1 MERKKFILP
10 TALILGSLVVN
21 EVGVAN
27 AAYVFDNNAAVTE
40 IAGGLSGGGAGF
52 GETFQTQVSNLS
64 KGLLASAKIIA
75 VIMTAAAGC
84 MVCFGI
90 NDSKKTFWNWILG
103 IGLAINFGDLIL
115 NLWSVESV
123 SAPTKIEDYKLL
135 MKSEDDPSVDI
146 LSPFMRYYIGVIMS
160 GAAVIAPYAVNLTLL
175 LAMIDGA
182 IKVAFDLISGDKIKF
197 LVTMILKVGFFIFL
211 IQSWVGTNSSY
222 QLMPA
227 LSSGFETMGYTAGGA
242 EEMVKEYD
250 RANPDSNIEVQ
261 SNQIVT
267 NALNFFNIFWE
278 HAQQQNLL
286 TIFIGLVCVVAA
298 VVILFLTALEM
309 FMVRIEFWTMA
320 LITIPLLPFGVIG
333 QLKFLSEKAI
343 GTMFNLAI
351 KIFVVA
357 FISTLSVNIL
367 IGLVDNAR
375 ETATSS
381 DFIGNISYFLQV
393 LLYALILFYMTKKI
407 PELVSGLL
415 SGNPSLSGG
424 SMKEMAMSA
433 ARGAA
438 NAVSRG
444 GGFAGAVAGGMKAL
458 SEAAGPMAQYGGK
471 GNFGANAL
479 SFANAAGG
487 KAMSMMGQAV
497 KASTNAA
504 LYKNPAYQGYQD
516 AISLLGNKSNG
527 LLTRPNA
534 NGGGVT
540 PKEMLQNLSGSQPAT
555 TATQKISDTA
565 TSVKN
570 LSSVAAQGISST
582 ASNIKNTVQELSR
595 KVKK

>member
-1 MERKKFILP
+1 MKAEKNILP
-10 TALILGSLVVN
+10 LAIVAGILILSN
-21 EVGVAN
+21 VAS
-27 AAYVFDNNAAVTE
+27 AADNNSAVNQMT
-40 IAGGLSGGGAGF
+40 AGLSGGGAGF
-52 GETFQTQVSNLS
+52 GTTFQTQLSNLS
-64 KGLLASAKIIA
+64 KGLLESAKIIS

-84 MVCFGI
+84 MVCFGVQ
-90 NDSKKTFWNWILG
+90 DGKKTLWNWILG

-115 NLWSVESV
+115 HLWSVQSP

-135 MKSEDDPSVDI
+135 LKSEDDPSIDI

-160 GAAVIAPYAVNLTLL
+160 GAAVIAPYAVNLTLI
-175 LAMIDGA
+175 LATIDGA
-182 IKVAFDLISGDKIKF
+182 IKVAFDLVSGDKIKF
-197 LVTMILKVGFFIFL
+197 LVTTILKVGFFIFL

-242 EEMVKEYD
+242 EEMVKEFSK
-250 RANPDSNIEVQ
+250 ASPDSNIEVQ

-286 TIFIGLVCVVAA
+286 TILIGLVCVVAA

-320 LITIPLLPFGVIG
+320 LITIPLLSFGVIS

-357 FISTLSVNIL
+357 FIATLSVNIL
-367 IGLVDNAR
+367 TGLVDNAK
-375 ETATSS
+375 EVATSS
-381 DFIGNISYFLQV
+381 DFMGNISYFLQV

-424 SMKEMAMSA
+424 SMKQMAMDA

-438 NAVSRG
+438 NAVAKG
-444 GGFAGAVAGGMKAL
+444 GGMTGAVVGGMKAL
-458 SEAAGPMAQYGGK
+458 SQSAGSMAEWGGK
-471 GNFGANAL
+471 GSFGKNAL
-479 SFANAAGG
+479 SLANAAGG
-487 KAMSMMGQAV
+487 KAMSMMGQV
-497 KASTNAA
+497 ASAGVNAA
-504 LYKNPAYQGYQD
+504 MYRNPAYQGYQN

-527 LLTRPNA
+527 LLTKDVDGKTRANA

-540 PKEMLQNLSGSQPAT
+540 PSEMLENLGGNKTPAT
-555 TATQKISDTA
+555 TATEKI
-565 TSVKN
+565 
-570 LSSVAAQGISST
+570 SSVAMGIANT
-582 ASNIKNTVQELSR
+582 ADNIKNTIQKMS
-595 KVKK
+595 KKTKE